1 MCVCRS
7 GAAEESR
14 RRHIMSWTTA
24 QRQQQR
30 RLLLLPALLLTLL
43 QQPRGTAAAWTK
55 LQFETA
61 DGGFDAHGPCP
72 AKVGAVSYPKED
84 CVSPPMTVGS
94 DVGLFRPPECSASLF
109 GLSLRGFAQC
119 HSHVVAC
126 WATAGTVFA
135 KLPPECNPGAA
146 VTTSWAGGDGG
157 ATVVDCP
164 GSVINIAA
172 DGSLSLATAQ
182 PSGCWNVRLDGVGY
196 KPFGWSF
203 VITVGIAAALYLVG
217 GVAFRVKTQ
226 GAAPS
231 LRSHPHVGKWVA
243 LRALCEDGL
252 AFARQGG
259 KGPSRKAYA
268 PVAGKREPPASS
280 AERPDRPG
288 KEQST
293 KKDKRRDKSEKRQ
306 GKDSKSAKQQ
316 PDGAPEVPAAAGVVP
331 QAVAAPVA
339 ASTSASTASGG
350 GGRWV
355 HVVE

>member
-1 MCVCRS
+1 MS
-7 GAAEESR
+7 G
-14 RRHIMSWTTA
+14 TTTQHQH
-24 QRQQQR
+24 QR
-30 RLLLLPALLLTLL
+30 LLLPALLLTLL
-43 QQPRGTAAAWTK
+43 QQPGSTAATWTK

-84 CVSPPMTVGS
+84 CVSPPVTVGS

-109 GLSLRGFAQC
+109 GGLSLRGFAQC
-119 HSHVVAC
+119 HSHVVTC

-146 VTTSWAGGDGG
+146 ATTSWAGGDGG
-157 ATVVDCP
+157 ATVADCP
-164 GSVINIAA
+164 GSVVNIAA

-196 KPFGWSF
+196 KPFGWLF
-203 VITVGIAAALYLVG
+203 VITVSIAATLYLVG

-226 GAAPS
+226 GAAPL

-259 KGPSRKAYA
+259 KGSSHKGYTQVVGNA
-268 PVAGKREPPASS
+268 PTRETPASS
-280 AERPDRPG
+280 AERPERPG
-288 KEQST
+288 KERST

-306 GKDSKSAKQQ
+306 GKYSKSAKQQ
-316 PDGAPEVPAAAGVVP
+316 PDGALEVSTAASVVTKATAAPAAAS
-331 QAVAAPVA
+331 A
-339 ASTSASTASGG
+339 SASTASGG

-355 HVVE
+355 HVIE